1 MRSGIRCAAALLQGE
16 AEEPR
21 DHAEHAGKHDG
32 HSNQQN
38 RERYQQYDAR
48 RTGERNEA
56 RQERSGSC
64 SCTRCTSARR
74 EPRSG
79 IAQSSA
85 VAICDGCMD
94 DCDGRREE
102 AARGALER

>member
-1 MRSGIRCAAALLQGE
+1 MRSGIRCAAALLKDE

-21 DHAEHAGKHDG
+21 DHAEHASTGKHDG
-32 HSNQQN
+32 QSNQ
-38 RERYQQYDAR
+38 RIAPRK
-48 RTGERNEA
+48 
-56 RQERSGSC
+56 S
-64 SCTRCTSARR
+64 
-74 EPRSG
+74 RSG